1 MRDQIKLLVLTTI
14 VLTAQAK
21 LKAQEIIVPA
31 GTILEC
37 TLTEP
42 NLSSKTA
49 EMGEP
54 ILCNAGPLREFGM
67 AVFPRGVYLGGR
79 FGEYRDPGHFWGK
92 GWIQLDFDRLLLPDA
107 VIPVSAKVTS
117 APQLKVDAQGRI
129 HGRGH
134 ARRDAVEWMFPP
146 LWPVKLLTLPM
157 RGPRPALKGESRL
170 TIKLMQDVSVPEA
183 AVAPSRSLLKPGLL
197 RPGRETVEPK
207 PLRAASTVSEPTV
220 EQSIASGRR
229 LLQATAVPPESS
241 EDANSKQL
249 TFLIL
254 KSGKGQLVKDYWF
267 EGGQRLQFLTADG
280 TSGLFPIASL
290 DLTRTVELNRERG
303 VQFVIRS
310 KNTEDEHR
318 VLEGDDY

>member
-1 MRDQIKLLVLTTI
+1 MRGQIKLLVFTTI
-14 VLTAQAK
+14 VLTAQAR

-37 TLTEP
+37 TLMEP

-49 EMGEP
+49 EVGEP
-54 ILCNAGPLREFGM
+54 ILCSAGPLREFGM
-67 AVFPRGVYLGGR
+67 TVFPRGAYLGGR

-92 GWIQLDFDRLLLPDA
+92 GWMQLDFDRILLPDA

-117 APQLKVDAQGRI
+117 APQLKVDAHGRI

-146 LWPVKLLTLPM
+146 LWPVKVLTLPM
-157 RGPRPALKGESRL
+157 RGPRPALQGESRL
-170 TIKLMQDVSVPEA
+170 ALKLMQDVSVPEA

-197 RPGRETVEPK
+197 RPGPERVERK

-220 EQSIASGRR
+220 EQSIASGHG

-241 EDANSKQL
+241 EDTNSKQL

-254 KSGKGQLVKDYWF
+254 KNGKGQLVTDYWF
-267 EGGQRLQFLTADG
+267 EGGQRLQFLKPDG
-280 TSGLFPIASL
+280 TSELVPIGIL
-290 DLTRTVELNRERG
+290 DVARTVELNRQRG

-310 KNTEDEHR
+310 KNTQDE
-318 VLEGDDY
+318 Y